1 MNLIDNLHDEFS
13 EKEII
18 GGLLNYHDSFPNVFD
33 VLQPEHFYR
42 PEYESIYRAFVA
54 TYQQDAQADI
64 MTIANKAGV
73 SPQILVEVMGE
84 MFMGAQRR
92 TAERVA
98 TLHQK
103 RGIARK
109 IAEITATLAES
120 TVEELTGRLTEIA
133 VGASMDAGQ
142 KRVLEGDKLV
152 DRIKEVQES
161 RKKDP
166 GMIRGIRTG
175 YPALDLTLRG
185 LRPRR
190 MTLLVAATG
199 FGKSTMA
206 VNIFNNTVQAG
217 VKTLLISTENDI
229 DDNLDRIA
237 GIVTGLELKDVES
250 GHKAAHVS
258 ECFARRFQGKTCF
271 ISDNSPR
278 NIHEVVG
285 TIARFVLRHGVELVF
300 VDYIGEIAMDGVKNE
315 TEEARLTRYS
325 QALLEASKTL
335 NCHIVVL
342 AQLNR
347 DGNRKGRPGKTELQG
362 CFKMAQKAHTLLIFW
377 QTEDGQDVVTL
388 DKNRQGPQKIDI
400 AFKFQRTTQR
410 ITELGFYSESEKKI
424 TSVGNRTPAENTQFI
439 DLD

>member
-1 MNLIDNLHDEFS
+1 MNTDRLHDEFS

-18 GGLLNYHDSFPNVFD
+18 GGLLSNHESFPNVFD
-33 VLQPEHFYR
+33 ILQPNHFYK
-42 PEYESIYRAFVA
+42 PEFEAIYRAFVE
-54 TYQQDAQADI
+54 TYKQEAPADLQ
-64 MTIANKAGV
+64 TLANKSGV
-73 SPQILVEVMGE
+73 NAAFLVSTMGE
-84 MFMGAQRR
+84 IYLGAQRR
-92 TAERVA
+92 TAERIA
-98 TLHQK
+98 SLSQK
-103 RGIARK
+103 RSIARK
-109 IAEITATLAES
+109 LAEIGSMLADS

-133 VGASMDAGQ
+133 VGISLESGQ
-142 KRVLEGDKLV
+142 KRVLEADKLV
-152 DRIKEVQES
+152 ERVREVQES
-161 RKKDP
+161 RKKEP

-206 VNIFNNTVQAG
+206 VNVFSNSVQSG
-217 VKTLLISTENDI
+217 VKTLLISTENDV

-250 GHKAAHVS
+250 GHKAEHVS
-258 ECFARRFQGKTCF
+258 ECFARRFKGTSCF

-278 NIHEVVG
+278 NIHEIIG
-285 TIARFVLRHGVELVF
+285 TIARYVLKHGVELVF
-300 VDYIGEIAMDGVKNE
+300 VDYIGEIALDGVKNE
-315 TEEARLTRYS
+315 NEEARLTRYS

-362 CFKMAQKAHTLLIFW
+362 CFKMAQKAHSMLIFW
-377 QTEDGQDVVTL
+377 QTDEGQDVISV
-388 DKNRQGPQKIDI
+388 DKNRQGPAKIDI
-400 AFKFQRTTQR
+400 AMKFQRTTQR
-410 ITELGFYSESEKKI
+410 ITEQGFYSETSKSI
-424 TSVGNRTPAENTQFI
+424 TPLGSRVSAENAEFV

>member
-1 MNLIDNLHDEFS
+1 MKLPDNLHDEFS

-18 GGLLNYHDSFPNVFD
+18 GGLLTNHDSFPTVFD
-33 VLQPEHFYR
+33 ILQPEHFYR
-42 PEYESIYRAFVA
+42 PEYEAIYRAFVDTYKQEAPAPLQTLA
-54 TYQQDAQADI
+54 T
-64 MTIANKAGV
+64 KAGV
-73 SPQILVEVMGE
+73 NAAMLVEAMSE
-84 MFMGAQRR
+84 TYLGAQRR
-92 TAERVA
+92 TAQRLA

-109 IAEITATLAES
+109 IAEITATLADS
-120 TVEELTGRLTEIA
+120 TIEELTGRLTEIA
-133 VGASMDAGQ
+133 VGASMDSGQ
-142 KRVLEGDKLV
+142 KRVLGAGKLI
-152 DRIKEVQES
+152 DRVKEVQES
-161 RKKDP
+161 RRKDP

-190 MTLLVAATG
+190 MTLLAAATG

-250 GHKAAHVS
+250 GHKAEHVS
-258 ECFARRFQGKTCF
+258 ECFSRRFQEKTCF

-285 TIARFVLRHGVELVF
+285 TIARYVLRHGVELVF
-300 VDYIGEIAMDGVKNE
+300 VDYIGEIALDGVKNE
-315 TEEARLTRYS
+315 TEEGRLTRYS
-325 QALLEASKTL
+325 QAILEASKTL
-335 NCHIVVL
+335 NCHIVLL

-362 CFKMAQKAHTLLIFW
+362 CFKMAQKAHAMLIFW
-377 QTEDGQDVVTL
+377 QTEDGQDVMTL

-410 ITELGFYSESEKKI
+410 ITELGFYSEPEKRI
-424 TSVGNRTPAENTQFI
+424 TPIGNRTPDENAQFI